1 MNREVHVRI
10 WERPE
15 VRALRATRHEYAF
28 PPTTLNNC
36 SRLGKPTFAGTRG
49 NEQIAPFSAIP
60 VGDHLPPSRV
70 LRIAGTAENRCG
82 SQINDGSK
90 SDFDLR

>member
-1 MNREVHVRI
+1 V
-10 WERPE
+10 
-15 VRALRATRHEYAF
+15 TY
-28 PPTTLNNC
+28 
-36 SRLGKPTFAGTRG
+36 G

-60 VGDHLPPSRV
+60 VADHLPPSRV

-90 SDFDLR
+90 SDVDLR